1 MDLATGRADVL
12 MIAAPPMDYWDVAPM
27 PVIVPEAGGRVTDL
41 GGGSVLTGDMTVP
54 TNNGRLHEA
63 ILDLVAGLP
72 RSRDLYALDEGV

>member
-12 MIAAPPMDYWDVAPM
+12 VIAGPPMDYWDVAPM
-27 PVIVPEAGGRVTDL
+27 PVIVPEAGGRVTGL

-54 TNNGRLHEA
+54 ATNGRLHEA
-63 ILDLVAGLP
+63 ILGLVACLP